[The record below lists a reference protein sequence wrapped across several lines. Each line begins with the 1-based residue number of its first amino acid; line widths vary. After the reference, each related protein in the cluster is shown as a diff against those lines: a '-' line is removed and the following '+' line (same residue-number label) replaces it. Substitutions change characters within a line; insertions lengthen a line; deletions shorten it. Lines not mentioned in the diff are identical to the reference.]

1 LHLLIIWL
9 SSEVEYK
16 FNLLNGDY
24 MLSKKIT
31 LSLLSLVIATPF
43 AHATKPGV
51 KPEPVEI
58 IKRADGST
66 MILGGL
72 PMHQPTR
79 WENFVYK
86 VAPMSK
92 YILPAS
98 ASVGT
103 ATAAIALGLSLRD
116 KASLKHAAITAATAG
131 AASFGLSL
139 NCLFWTH
146 FGITESLD

>member
-1 LHLLIIWL
+1 
-9 SSEVEYK
+9 
-16 FNLLNGDY
+16 

-31 LSLLSLVIATPF
+31 LSLLSLAILIPF
-43 AHATKPGV
+43 AQAATSQ
-51 KPEPVEI
+51 PESIP
-58 IKRADGST
+58 AQ
-66 MILGGL
+66 MITIE
-72 PMHQPTR
+72 QPQAILAQNMPQQTR
-79 WENFVYK
+79 WETFVYK

-103 ATAAIALGLSLRD
+103 ATAAVALGLSLRD

-131 AASFGLSL
+131 VAGFALSI

>member
-1 LHLLIIWL
+1 
-9 SSEVEYK
+9 
-16 FNLLNGDY
+16 

-31 LSLLSLVIATPF
+31 LSLLSLALLTPF
-43 AHATKPGV
+43 AQATKSNT

-58 IKRADGST
+58 VIKPDGSQ
-66 MILGGL
+66 MVLGGM

-92 YILPAS
+92 YILPTS

-103 ATAAIALGLSLRD
+103 ATAAVALGLSLRD

-131 AASFGLSL
+131 VAGFALSI

>member
-1 LHLLIIWL
+1 
-9 SSEVEYK
+9 
-16 FNLLNGDY
+16 

-31 LSLLSLVIATPF
+31 LSLLSLVVAIPF
-43 AHATKPGV
+43 AHASKD
-51 KPEPVEI
+51 KPEPVTI
-58 IKRADGST
+58 VKKCDDSA
-66 MILGGL
+66 MILGL
-72 PMHQPTR
+72 PMQQPTR

-103 ATAAIALGLSLRD
+103 VTAAIALGLSLRD

-131 AASFGLSL
+131 VAGFALST